1 MHSFE
6 SNVWVH
12 SIVKIKPIPIEHAVW
27 MDYQREGSFYLI
39 SKSCASMDITKNMC
53 SFATNG
59 AGTAYPSSALKFIPG
74 F

>member
-27 MDYQREGSFYLI
+27 MDYQREGSFYLS
-39 SKSCASMDITKNMC
+39 SKSCASMDITKNM
-53 SFATNG
+53 
-59 AGTAYPSSALKFIPG
+59 YM
-74 F
+74 